1 MPYSARAH
9 LLPSSHSNSLGRTE
23 EWFRF
28 LVFAS
33 EIILG
38 RLDGQGKV
46 GLGLCR
52 FRWAF
57 GKLRQLGWRPYF
69 LFLTDFRCYCLA
81 CDAEIDCRFVEPVF
95 EPVCWLVVPLIF
107 AECGLIDR
115 VGMKFIIV
123 ICRTKYLFWNPQIGS
138 VRIHW
143 GIASPRLMEQHHD
156 FNLSKCLLIF
166 GTVGANT
173 HIRIHTQS

>member
-1 MPYSARAH
+1 MLERPWFVHTRTFI
-9 LLPSSHSNSLGRTE
+9 SS
-23 EWFRF
+23 
-28 LVFAS
+28 
-33 EIILG
+33 
-38 RLDGQGKV
+38 
-46 GLGLCR
+46 
-52 FRWAF
+52 
-57 GKLRQLGWRPYF
+57 PYF

-138 VRIHW
+138 VRNSKSVQRKDQGAHEIKAGASLFSRLPHELMRCIFAMHW
-143 GIASPRLMEQHHD
+143 VRRYRPSLNGERVEGEEGEV
-156 FNLSKCLLIF
+156 LLE
-166 GTVGANT
+166 GVAVVGDV
-173 HIRIHTQS
+173 